1 MENLVKLNL
10 PKKNFW
16 NNKKIFI
23 TGHTSFKGSWLKL
36 WLEYLGAKVYGY
48 SIDYPSNPKNLNK
61 ILFKEKFIS
70 QSILDFKKLKKKIEK
85 EKPDIVFH
93 LAAQSI
99 VSEAAKNPLDNYK
112 TNIIGTASVLE
123 ASANCKNTK
132 LVAIITTDKCY
143 KENKKVKYYKEQSEL
158 GGSEPYSASK
168 ACAELISE
176 SYYLKYKKLK
186 KKNHYT

>member
-70 QSILDFKKLKKKIEK
+70 QSILDFKKLKKK
-85 EKPDIVFH
+85 
-93 LAAQSI
+93 
-99 VSEAAKNPLDNYK
+99 
-112 TNIIGTASVLE
+112 
-123 ASANCKNTK
+123 
-132 LVAIITTDKCY
+132 
-143 KENKKVKYYKEQSEL
+143 
-158 GGSEPYSASK
+158 
-168 ACAELISE
+168 
-176 SYYLKYKKLK
+176 LK
-186 KKNHYT
+186 KRNLI